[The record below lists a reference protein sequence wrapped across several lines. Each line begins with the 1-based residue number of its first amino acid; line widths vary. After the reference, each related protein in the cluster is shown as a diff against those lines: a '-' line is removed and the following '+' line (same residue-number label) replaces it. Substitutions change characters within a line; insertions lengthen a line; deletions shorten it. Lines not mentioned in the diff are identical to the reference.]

1 MYDKL
6 KITGEIEVLTGLHIG
21 GSSQFSA
28 IGAVDSPVI
37 KDKVSNQPIIPG
49 SSLKGK
55 MRTLLAKYYSKNN
68 IVKVPNE
75 DTDELLNLF
84 GSSVKSK
91 KSNNG
96 NTEEKIVQGRLQFKD
111 AQLSNIPELKKKLL
125 DTAVEVKFENG
136 IDRITAEATP
146 RQIERVIREAKF
158 HFEIMYDA
166 WFEFTDEKE
175 CIDRITNDFKII
187 GDGMKLLQLD
197 YLGGNGTRGYG
208 KIEFKDLL
216 VEHAFGKSEIFKPD
230 LITTLSANLNTKI
243 ETKVEEA

>member
-6 KITGEIEVLTGLHIG
+6 KIKGKIEVVTGLHIG

-37 KDKVSNQPIIPG
+37 KDKLSNQPIIPG

-55 MRTLLAKYYSKNN
+55 MRTLLAKSKSENN
-68 IVKVPNE
+68 IVKKPDE
-75 DTDELLNLF
+75 DSEELLNLF

-96 NTEEKIVQGRLQFKD
+96 NTEEKIMQGRLQFKD
-111 AQLSNIPELKKKLL
+111 AQLSNMSELKARLL
-125 DTAVEVKFENG
+125 DTAVEVKFENT
-136 IDRITAEATP
+136 IDRLTAEANP
-146 RQIERVIREAKF
+146 RQIERVVREAKF

-166 WFEFTDEKE
+166 WFEFSDDEKCME
-175 CIDRITNDFKII
+175 RIANDFNII
-187 GDGMKLLQLD
+187 GEGMQLLQLD

-208 KIEFKDLL
+208 KIKFGELSVDHVFGASNIDTAKLL
-216 VEHAFGKSEIFKPD
+216 NS
-230 LITTLSANLNTKI
+230 LNDKI
-243 ETKVEEA
+243 K

>member
-6 KITGEIEVLTGLHIG
+6 IISGDIEVVTGLHIG

-55 MRTLLAKYYSKNN
+55 MRTLLAKYYSENN
-68 IVKVPNE
+68 IVKEPNE
-75 DTDELLNLF
+75 DPEELLNLF

-96 NTEEKIVQGRLQFKD
+96 NMEEKIVQGRLQFKD
-111 AQLSNIPELKKKLL
+111 AQLSNILEIKKKLL
-125 DTAVEVKFENG
+125 DTAVEVKFENT
-136 IDRITAEATP
+136 IDRITAEANP

-166 WFEFTDEKE
+166 WFEFTDDNKSIE
-175 CIDRITNDFKII
+175 RIKKDFEII
-187 GDGMKLLQLD
+187 GEGMQLLQLD

-208 KIEFKDLL
+208 KVKFGELL
-216 VEHAFGKSEIFKPD
+216 VKNVFGESEIIDTNKLLD
-230 LITTLSANLNTKI
+230 SLNEKI
-243 ETKVEEA
+243 KQK

>member
-6 KITGEIEVLTGLHIG
+6 KITGEIEVVTGLHIG

-55 MRTLLAKYYSKNN
+55 MRTLLAKYYSESN
-68 IVKVPNE
+68 IVKEPNQ
-75 DTDELLNLF
+75 DTKELLNLF

-91 KSNNG
+91 LSNNG
-96 NTEEKIVQGRLQFKD
+96 NTKEKIVQGRLQFKD
-111 AQLSNIPELKKKLL
+111 AQLSNIPELKEQLL

-136 IDRITAEATP
+136 IDRLTAEATP
-146 RQIERVIREAKF
+146 RQIERVIRKAKF

-166 WFEFTDEKE
+166 WFEFEEDEQ
-175 CIDRITNDFKII
+175 CIKRIEDDFEII
-187 GDGMKLLQLD
+187 GDGMQLLQLD

-208 KIEFKDLL
+208 KIEFGGLS
-216 VEHAFGKSEIFKPD
+216 VTHAFGESKMIDTDK
-230 LITTLSANLNTKI
+230 LLSNLNEKI
-243 ETKVEEA
+243 KTKVEGA